1 MNFLLKI
8 PELFAALYQQDP
20 TFREQ
25 PHSAHVPAFKS
36 TEFQD
41 QGILVLESKRSAGEH
56 PAPIRA
62 HPALLCSPGAA
73 SLSSPGWGQ
82 VLVLVVVLVV
92 VLVLLV
98 PGHPSISDFR
108 ALCPNF
114 SSPGLL
120 KYFVYLAAVV
130 SIVPKLFFSY

>member
-25 PHSAHVPAFKS
+25 PCGAHVPAFKS

-41 QGILVLESKRSAGEH
+41 QGILVLESKRAAGEH

-73 SLSSPGWGQ
+73 SLSSPCWGQ
-82 VLVLVVVLVV
+82 VLVLVV

-130 SIVPKLFFSY
+130 LIVPKLVFSY

>member
-20 TFREQ
+20 TFQEQ
-25 PHSAHVPAFKS
+25 PHGAHVPAFKS

-41 QGILVLESKRSAGEH
+41 QGILVLESERAAGEH

-73 SLSSPGWGQ
+73 SLSSPCWGQ
-82 VLVLVVVLVV
+82 VLVLVV

-98 PGHPSISDFR
+98 PGHPSISDFM

-130 SIVPKLFFSY
+130 PIVPKLFFSY